1 MEKGNREIA
10 IAFRPD
16 FFVEYVRNLEFLHS
30 FGESETDLDVLEEV
44 SERPEE
50 VNDAVVE
57 TVTQERQTAVINI
70 KEKIRDNSF
79 KSRVLRSYG
88 QMCAM
93 CGIQLK
99 LIDAAH
105 IIPVEHDGTDQ
116 ISNGM
121 AICALHHRAFDRSL
135 ITVNDKYQIIYNT
148 DKMDKF
154 KEIGLDG
161 GMDKFIKNL
170 RAVIHLPPAVNDR
183 PHVDYIRKGNE
194 IRGWA

>member
-79 KSRVLRSYG
+79 KSRVLTSYG

-148 DKMDKF
+148 DKMDLMAGWTNLLRTC
-154 KEIGLDG
+154 ERL
-161 GMDKFIKNL
+161 FIYHQL
-170 RAVIHLPPAVNDR
+170 
-183 PHVDYIRKGNE
+183 
-194 IRGWA
+194 